1 MLDPAGMV
9 DGIMNRILDR
19 IPMGGDFRNQI
30 LGNDPAMQQ
39 PPVQQNDTTFQDLV
53 RQFESVAP
61 PAAVSAL
68 NAAIAPDGA
77 ITEQAHQTAVASH
90 TPITDNEQLMQQINY
105 QILLAAARHNLDPEL
120 IRAVIR
126 VESNFRPDVVSSAG
140 AMGLMQLMPGTAESL
155 GVTDPFDIV
164 QNIDGGSRYLRR
176 MLDLF
181 NGDVSLALAAY
192 NAGAGAVR
200 QHGGIPPF
208 RETQNFVP
216 RVQGYWERNLIE
228 QYRNSSRFG

>member
-1 MLDPAGMV
+1 MLDPTSMV

-19 IPMGGDFRNQI
+19 IPMGDNFRSQIMGD
-30 LGNDPAMQQ
+30 DPTMQQAAMQRGN
-39 PPVQQNDTTFQDLV
+39 PAFQELV

-61 PAAVSAL
+61 PAAVAAL
-68 NAAIAPDGA
+68 NAAISPDEV
-77 ITEQAHQTAVASH
+77 ITEEAATAVASH
-90 TPITDNEQLMQQINY
+90 TPVAANDRLMSQINY
-105 QILLAAARHNLDPEL
+105 EIMLAAERHNLDPEL
-120 IRAVIR
+120 IRAVMR
-126 VESNFRPDVVSSAG
+126 VESNFRPDAVSSAG

-155 GVTDPFDIV
+155 GVTDPFDIA

-176 MLDLF
+176 MLDMF
-181 NGDVSLALAAY
+181 DGNVSLALAAY

-228 QYRNSSRFG
+228 QYRNASRFG